1 MLSSVISATEPL
13 AMLLSLRSSE
23 NGRHGMTDEIT
34 PNKTPEQQLNDM
46 LRELLSKPGVK
57 EKASSLLNIM
67 PSKTPVGKKE
77 TISHSVR
84 NYVSVEVTTV
94 CITCNH
100 KEIRTVLF
108 SKKESTTFVDKA
120 GDVHVVYFNN
130 IDALTKVTNYTTSCP
145 SCREYLKT
153 LEREALEEMLLDYC
167 KIASISW
174 SLYNKEK
181 RELAKR
187 PPEKLDPIK
196 FPPIKKSLYQLSEE
210 EFKQWLDEPEEEN
223 YGEIFTKGLRTDT
236 SNSSIDDLD
245 SVPDGE
251 SLPEEFDDLGGSTE
265 RQDDGED
272 AFPWADCLSTKR
284 DASGDEDDDVREEL
298 EIIEDIEKEEK
309 DV

>member
-1 MLSSVISATEPL
+1 
-13 AMLLSLRSSE
+13 
-23 NGRHGMTDEIT
+23 MTDEIT

-57 EKASSLLNIM
+57 EKASSLLNIV
-67 PSKTPVGKKE
+67 PSKTTVGKKE
-77 TISHSVR
+77 TIHHSVK
-84 NYVSVEVTTV
+84 NYVNIEITTM
-94 CITCNH
+94 CITCSH
-100 KEIRTVLF
+100 KEVRTVLF
-108 SKKESTTFVDKA
+108 SKKESISFVDKVGNA
-120 GDVHVVYFNN
+120 HVVNFNN
-130 IDALTKVTNYTTSCP
+130 IDTPTAITSYTTSCS
-145 SCREYLKT
+145 SCREYLKA

-223 YGEIFTKGLRTDT
+223 CGEIFTKGLWTDT

-284 DASGDEDDDVREEL
+284 DATADGEDERDEESRLEEL
-298 EIIEDIEKEEK
+298 VEEKEET
-309 DV
+309 DD

>member
-1 MLSSVISATEPL
+1 
-13 AMLLSLRSSE
+13 
-23 NGRHGMTDEIT
+23 MTDES
-34 PNKTPEQQLNDM
+34 KTLSPEEQLNNM
-46 LRELLSKPGVK
+46 LRDLLSKPGVK
-57 EKASSLLNIM
+57 EKASSLLNIVS
-67 PSKTPVGKKE
+67 SKTPVGKKE

-130 IDALTKVTNYTTSCP
+130 IDALTKVTNYTTSCS

-223 YGEIFTKGLRTDT
+223 CGEIFTKGLRTDT

-251 SLPEEFDDLGGSTE
+251 SLAEVSDEAGDTVE
-265 RQDDGED
+265 QQDYGED
-272 AFPWADCLSTKR
+272 AFPWADCLGSKR
-284 DASGDEDDDVREEL
+284 DVTGDSEDTEE
-298 EIIEDIEKEEK
+298 EIKEEEEK
-309 DV
+309 DGN

>member
-1 MLSSVISATEPL
+1 
-13 AMLLSLRSSE
+13 
-23 NGRHGMTDEIT
+23 MTDEI
-34 PNKTPEQQLNDM
+34 KTPEQQLNDM

-57 EKASSLLNIM
+57 EKASSLLNIV
-67 PSKTPVGKKE
+67 PSKTTVGKKE

-120 GDVHVVYFNN
+120 GNVHVVYFNN

-145 SCREYLKT
+145 SCREYLKA

-223 YGEIFTKGLRTDT
+223 CGEIFTKGLRTDT

-245 SVPDGE
+245 SVPDGGE
-251 SLPEEFDDLGGSTE
+251 STRG
-265 RQDDGED
+265 
-272 AFPWADCLSTKR
+272 
-284 DASGDEDDDVREEL
+284 
-298 EIIEDIEKEEK
+298 I
-309 DV
+309 

>member
-1 MLSSVISATEPL
+1 
-13 AMLLSLRSSE
+13 
-23 NGRHGMTDEIT
+23 MTDES
-34 PNKTPEQQLNDM
+34 KTLSPEEQLNNM
-46 LRELLSKPGVK
+46 LRDLLSKPGVK
-57 EKASSLLNIM
+57 EKASSLLNIVS
-67 PSKTPVGKKE
+67 SKTPVGKKE

-223 YGEIFTKGLRTDT
+223 CGEIFTKGLRTDT

-251 SLPEEFDDLGGSTE
+251 SLAEVSDEAGDTVE
-265 RQDDGED
+265 QQDYGED
-272 AFPWADCLSTKR
+272 AFPWADCLGSKR
-284 DASGDEDDDVREEL
+284 DVTGDSEDTEE
-298 EIIEDIEKEEK
+298 EIKEEEEK
-309 DV
+309 DGN

>member
-1 MLSSVISATEPL
+1 
-13 AMLLSLRSSE
+13 
-23 NGRHGMTDEIT
+23 MTDEI
-34 PNKTPEQQLNDM
+34 KTPEQQLNDM

-57 EKASSLLNIM
+57 EKASSLLNIV
-67 PSKTPVGKKE
+67 PSKTTVGKKE

-130 IDALTKVTNYTTSCP
+130 IDALTKVTNYTTSCS
-145 SCREYLKT
+145 SCREYLKA

-210 EFKQWLDEPEEEN
+210 EFKQWLDEPEEDNCGEN
-223 YGEIFTKGLRTDT
+223 FTKGLRTDT

-284 DASGDEDDDVREEL
+284 DATADGEDERGDSEGEDGEEMV
-298 EIIEDIEKEEK
+298 EEAR
-309 DV
+309 DESSIV

>member
-1 MLSSVISATEPL
+1 
-13 AMLLSLRSSE
+13 MLLKLRSSE
-23 NGRHGMTDEIT
+23 NGRHGMTDES
-34 PNKTPEQQLNDM
+34 KTLSPEEQLNNM
-46 LRELLSKPGVK
+46 LRDLLSKPGVK
-57 EKASSLLNIM
+57 EKASSLLNIVS
-67 PSKTPVGKKE
+67 SKTPVGKKE
-77 TISHSVR
+77 TIHHSVK
-84 NYVSVEVTTV
+84 NYVNIEITTM
-94 CITCNH
+94 CITCSH
-100 KEIRTVLF
+100 KEVRTVLF
-108 SKKESTTFVDKA
+108 SKKESISFVDKA
-120 GDVHVVYFNN
+120 GNAHVVYFNN
-130 IDALTKVTNYTTSCP
+130 IDTPTAITSYTTSCS
-145 SCREYLKT
+145 SCREYLKA

-223 YGEIFTKGLRTDT
+223 CGEIFTEGLRTDT

-284 DASGDEDDDVREEL
+284 DATADGEDERGDSEGEDGEEMV
-298 EIIEDIEKEEK
+298 EEAR
-309 DV
+309 DESSIV

>member
-1 MLSSVISATEPL
+1 
-13 AMLLSLRSSE
+13 
-23 NGRHGMTDEIT
+23 MTDES
-34 PNKTPEQQLNDM
+34 KTLSPEEQLNNM
-46 LRELLSKPGVK
+46 LRDLLSKPGVK
-57 EKASSLLNIM
+57 EKASSLLNIVS
-67 PSKTPVGKKE
+67 SKTPVGKKE
-77 TISHSVR
+77 TIHHSVK

-130 IDALTKVTNYTTSCP
+130 IDALTKVTNYTTSCS

-223 YGEIFTKGLRTDT
+223 CGEIFTKGLRTDT

-251 SLPEEFDDLGGSTE
+251 SLAEVSDEAGDTVE
-265 RQDDGED
+265 QQDYGED
-272 AFPWADCLSTKR
+272 AFPWADCLGSKR
-284 DASGDEDDDVREEL
+284 DVTGDSEDTEE
-298 EIIEDIEKEEK
+298 EIKEEEEK
-309 DV
+309 DGN

>member
-1 MLSSVISATEPL
+1 
-13 AMLLSLRSSE
+13 
-23 NGRHGMTDEIT
+23 MTDEI
-34 PNKTPEQQLNDM
+34 KTPEQQLNDM

-57 EKASSLLNIM
+57 EKASSLLNIVS
-67 PSKTPVGKKE
+67 SKTPVGKKE
-77 TISHSVR
+77 TIHHSVR

-223 YGEIFTKGLRTDT
+223 CGEIFTKGLRTDT

-251 SLPEEFDDLGGSTE
+251 SLAEVSDEAGDTVE
-265 RQDDGED
+265 QQDYGED
-272 AFPWADCLSTKR
+272 AFPWADCLGSKR
-284 DASGDEDDDVREEL
+284 DVTGDSEDTEE
-298 EIIEDIEKEEK
+298 EIKEEEEK
-309 DV
+309 DGN

>member
-1 MLSSVISATEPL
+1 
-13 AMLLSLRSSE
+13 
-23 NGRHGMTDEIT
+23 MTDEIT

-57 EKASSLLNIM
+57 EKASSLLNIV
-67 PSKTPVGKKE
+67 PSKTTVGKKE
-77 TISHSVR
+77 TIHHSVK
-84 NYVSVEVTTV
+84 NYVNIEITTM
-94 CITCNH
+94 CITCSH
-100 KEIRTVLF
+100 KEVRTVLF
-108 SKKESTTFVDKA
+108 SKKESISFVDKA
-120 GDVHVVYFNN
+120 GNAHVVYFNN
-130 IDALTKVTNYTTSCP
+130 IDTPTAITSYTTSCS
-145 SCREYLKT
+145 SCREYLKA

-210 EFKQWLDEPEEEN
+210 EFKQRLDEPEEEN
-223 YGEIFTKGLRTDT
+223 CGEIFTKGLRTDT

-284 DASGDEDDDVREEL
+284 DASGDLGDIEDVREE
-298 EIIEDIEKEEK
+298 EIREEEK